1 VSVALEETATDMREG
16 LLALAVAEPVNLD
29 EAPSSGIY

>member
-1 VSVALEETATDMREG
+1 VGFDAFQWSIA
-16 LLALAVAEPVNLD
+16 AEPVNLD